1 MTNRTIDYYNNN
13 AEEYFNSVISAD
25 MTENY
30 TRFLQYVP
38 KGASIMDLGC
48 GSGRDLKYFKDNGYK
63 AEGLDASE
71 ELCVLAREY
80 SGCPVLC
87 TDFLS
92 WKPDRKYDAFW
103 ANASLLH
110 LTEKEITTFFEQK
123 TGYLAEGGIF
133 YMSMKTGIPQ
143 GDDAKGRYFTPFT
156 EKLLEQILNA
166 SRLELIDKW
175 SDDDALGRSDTKWM
189 SLIIR
194 VAQSASLDRSG
205 TAVPGYRISRA
216 IR

>member
-1 MTNRTIDYYNNN
+1 MTNRTIDYYNDN
-13 AEEYFNSVISAD
+13 ADEYFNSVISAD

-48 GSGRDLKYFKDNGYK
+48 GSGRDLKYFKDNGYE

-71 ELCVLAREY
+71 KLCILAREY

-92 WKPDRKYDAFW
+92 WKTERRYDAFW

-110 LTEKEITTFFEQK
+110 LTGKDIITFFAQK
-123 TGYLAEGGIF
+123 TKYLADNGIF

-143 GDDAKGRYFTPFT
+143 GDDPKGRYFTPFS
-156 EKLLEQILNA
+156 EELLEQLLKA
-166 SRLELIDKW
+166 SKLELIDRW
-175 SDDDALGRSDTKWM
+175 SNNDALGRSDTKWM
-189 SLIIR
+189 SVIF
-194 VAQSASLDRSG
+194 
-205 TAVPGYRISRA
+205 RA
-216 IR
+216 CADAHPVS

>member
-1 MTNRTIDYYNNN
+1 MRPEMTNRTIDYYNDN
-13 AEEYFNSVISAD
+13 ADEYFNSVISAD

-38 KGASIMDLGC
+38 KGASIVDLGC
-48 GSGRDLKYFKDNGYK
+48 GSGRDLKYFKDNGYE

-71 ELCVLAREY
+71 KLCILAREY

-92 WKPDRKYDAFW
+92 WKTERRYDAFW

-143 GDDAKGRYFTPFT
+143 GDDPKGRYFTPFS
-156 EKLLEQILNA
+156 EELLEQLLKA
-166 SRLELIDKW
+166 SKLELIDRW
-175 SDDDALGRSDTKWM
+175 SNSDALGRSDTKWM
-189 SLIIR
+189 SVIF
-194 VAQSASLDRSG
+194 
-205 TAVPGYRISRA
+205 RA
-216 IR
+216 CADAHPVS

>member
-1 MTNRTIDYYNNN
+1 MTNRTIDYYNDN
-13 AEEYFNSVISAD
+13 ADEYFNSVISAD

-38 KGASIMDLGC
+38 KGASIVDLGC
-48 GSGRDLKYFKDNGYK
+48 GSGRDLKYFKDNGYE

-71 ELCVLAREY
+71 KLCILAREY

-92 WKPDRKYDAFW
+92 WKTERRYDAFW

-110 LTEKEITTFFEQK
+110 LTGKDIITFFAQK
-123 TGYLAEGGIF
+123 TKYLADNGIF

-143 GDDAKGRYFTPFT
+143 GDDPKGRYFTPFS
-156 EKLLEQILNA
+156 EELLEQLLKA
-166 SRLELIDKW
+166 SKLELIDRW
-175 SDDDALGRSDTKWM
+175 SNDDALGRSDTKWM
-189 SLIIR
+189 SVIFR
-194 VAQSASLDRSG
+194 TCADAHPVS
-205 TAVPGYRISRA
+205 
-216 IR
+216 

>member
-1 MTNRTIDYYNNN
+1 MTNRTIDYYNDN
-13 AEEYFNSVISAD
+13 ADEYFNSVISAD

-38 KGASIMDLGC
+38 KGASIVDLGC
-48 GSGRDLKYFKDNGYK
+48 GSGRDLKYFKDNGYE

-71 ELCVLAREY
+71 KLCILAREY

-92 WKPDRKYDAFW
+92 WKAERRYDAFW

-110 LTEKEITTFFEQK
+110 LTGKDIITFFAQK
-123 TGYLAEGGIF
+123 TKYLADNGIF

-143 GDDAKGRYFTPFT
+143 GDDPKGRYFTPFS
-156 EKLLEQILNA
+156 EELLEQLLKA
-166 SRLELIDKW
+166 SKLELINRW
-175 SDDDALGRSDTKWM
+175 SNSDALGRSDTKWM
-189 SLIIR
+189 SVIF
-194 VAQSASLDRSG
+194 
-205 TAVPGYRISRA
+205 RA
-216 IR
+216 CADAHPVS

>member
-1 MTNRTIDYYNNN
+1 MTNRTIDYYNDN
-13 AEEYFNSVISAD
+13 ADEYFNSVISAD

-38 KGASIMDLGC
+38 KGASIVDLGC
-48 GSGRDLKYFKDNGYK
+48 GSGRDLKYFKDNGYE

-71 ELCVLAREY
+71 KLCILAREY

-92 WKPDRKYDAFW
+92 WKTERRYDAFW

-110 LTEKEITTFFEQK
+110 LTGKDIITFFAQK
-123 TGYLAEGGIF
+123 TKYLADNGIF

-143 GDDAKGRYFTPFT
+143 GDDPKGRYFTPFS
-156 EKLLEQILNA
+156 EELLEQLLKA
-166 SRLELIDKW
+166 SKLELIDRW
-175 SDDDALGRSDTKWM
+175 SNSDALGRSDTKWM
-189 SLIIR
+189 SVVLR
-194 VAQSASLDRSG
+194 ACADAHSLS
-205 TAVPGYRISRA
+205 
-216 IR
+216 

>member
-1 MTNRTIDYYNNN
+1 MTNRTIDYYNDN
-13 AEEYFNSVISAD
+13 ADEYFNSVISAD

-38 KGASIMDLGC
+38 KGASIVDLGC
-48 GSGRDLKYFKDNGYK
+48 GSGRDLKYFKDNGYE

-71 ELCVLAREY
+71 KLCILAREY

-92 WKPDRKYDAFW
+92 WKTERRYDAFW

-110 LTEKEITTFFEQK
+110 LTGKDIITFFAQK
-123 TGYLAEGGIF
+123 TKYLADNGIF

-143 GDDAKGRYFTPFT
+143 GDDPKGRYFTPFS
-156 EKLLEQILNA
+156 EELLEQLLKA
-166 SRLELIDKW
+166 SKLELIDRW
-175 SDDDALGRSDTKWM
+175 SNSDALGRSDTKWM
-189 SLIIR
+189 SVIF
-194 VAQSASLDRSG
+194 
-205 TAVPGYRISRA
+205 RA
-216 IR
+216 CADAHPVS